1 MEFDVRQTDIP
12 CILMRGG
19 TSRAPYFNAAD
30 LPQDRET
37 LADVLVAAMGA
48 GSPLQVDGIGGAQP
62 TTSKVAMLSPSSDD
76 WAEVDFFFAQV
87 HTERG
92 EVDFSPS
99 CGNILSGVGPA
110 ALEMGL
116 VAARDGETPVRIR
129 NTNTGAFIEA
139 IVQTPD
145 GQVRYDGEARIDGVP
160 GTAAPVI
167 LNFMNVVGSKTGAL
181 FPTGNPVDLINGT
194 EITCIDVA
202 VPMVIGRASDF
213 GLSGTET
220 REEIEANRP
229 LFERLEAIRLIAG
242 ERMGLGDVTKS
253 VVPRCALLAPPR
265 QDGAIT
271 GRYFTPWTAHPSYAV
286 TGAICTGAC
295 LLNAGTVAAELASL
309 PDGNPIP
316 VRIEHVSGAIDV
328 LFDVDRRGDVF
339 VLKSAGLLR
348 TARKL
353 MSGMVSIPGEVWRSA
368 DCV

>member
-1 MEFDVRQTDIP
+1 MECLLQQTDIP

-19 TSRAPYFNAAD
+19 TSRAPYFNTAD
-30 LPQDRET
+30 LPEDRET
-37 LADVLVAAMGA
+37 LAAVLVAAMGA

-62 TTSKVAMLSPSSDD
+62 TTSKVAMLSASVDE

-116 VAARDGETPVRIR
+116 VAAHDGETPVRIR

-145 GQVRYDGEARIDGVP
+145 GQVRYDGDARIDGVP

-181 FPTGNPVDLINGT
+181 FPTGNPVDVINET
-194 EITCIDVA
+194 EVTCIDVA
-202 VPMVIGRASDF
+202 VPMVIGRAADF
-213 GLSGTET
+213 GIAGTET
-220 REEIEANRP
+220 REEIEADRP

-253 VVPRCALLAPPR
+253 VVPRCALLSPPR
-265 QDGAIT
+265 DGGAIT

-286 TGAICTGAC
+286 TGAICTGSC
-295 LLNAGTVAAELASL
+295 LLSDGTIAAGLARL
-309 PDGNPIP
+309 PDQSPVPI
-316 VRIEHVSGAIDV
+316 RIEHASGAIDV
-328 LFDVDRRGDVF
+328 LFDVDQRGEGF
-339 VLKSAGLLR
+339 ALKSAGLLR

-353 MSGMVSIPGEVWRSA
+353 MTGTVSIPGAVWK
-368 DCV
+368 